1 MTYLLT
7 KYFTYSFIFQVTWNF
22 GICFVNMGDA
32 NRNVLLTGGA
42 GYIGIHC
49 IVSLVKSG
57 YTPIIA
63 DNMYNAVSG

>member
-1 MTYLLT
+1 MKNFFSVHADHKNLT
-7 KYFTYSFIFQVTWNF
+7 T
-22 GICFVNMGDA
+22 MGDS
-32 NRNVLLTGGA
+32 NKNILLTGGA

-63 DNMYNAVSG
+63 DNMYNATAGVY